1 MSNYL
6 VKMKPAEKLPNGSI
20 YVDQEA
26 CPVFIECQVTFGST
40 KVRVVPLD
48 EDYPEGTYYIQY
60 WEGATGILLMVKYLF
75 SRSKAALAPPRRQD
89 TTAAPILPI
98 QRPQEA

>member
-6 VKMKPAEKLPNGSI
+6 VKMKPSEKLPDGSI

-40 KVRVVPLD
+40 KVHVVPLD
-48 EDYPEGTYYIQY
+48 EDYPEGTYYK
-60 WEGATGILLMVKYLF
+60 EEF
-75 SRSKAALAPPRRQD
+75 AALVEDGKAVLLRD
-89 TTAAPILPI
+89 HD
-98 QRPQEA
+98 EA